1 MVEPPLHGP
10 VTPPSLLDMLL
21 ACEAE
26 LAPRDWH
33 VFAVDIH
40 PLAARMALPSYQGT
54 RFARTEEEAIFLQCS
69 SVVYNPL
76 LDGPYDGKMRRYHAV
91 PRRA

>member
-1 MVEPPLHGP
+1 MMVEPPLHG
-10 VTPPSLLDMLL
+10 PSLLDMLL

-69 SVVYNPL
+69 SAVYHPFL
-76 LDGPYDGKMRRYHAV
+76 GGLYDGKMRRYHAV
-91 PRRA
+91 PRKA

>member
-10 VTPPSLLDMLL
+10 VTPPSLLDMLP

-33 VFAVDIH
+33 VFATDIH
-40 PLAARMALPSYQGT
+40 PLTTWMALPSYQGT

-69 SVVYNPL
+69 SAVYHPFL
-76 LDGPYDGKMRRYHAV
+76 AGLYDGKMRRYHAV
-91 PRRA
+91 PRKA